1 MSKKHTEQQGKVYLI
16 GAGPGDPGLITV
28 RGLKLLGE
36 ADVVIYD
43 SLAPPELL
51 THIKPGA
58 EVIYA
63 GKRGGQPTI
72 RQEQINRLLLEK
84 AGKGLTV
91 VRLKGGDPF
100 IFGRGGEEALFLA
113 ENGIPFE
120 IVPGVTSAIA
130 VPAYAGIPLT
140 HREWASSVI
149 FVTGHEEGGDEER
162 LNWAELA
169 RQHQTVVF
177 LMGLLRLPQI
187 VERLLKHGRAPS
199 SPMAVIQS
207 GTTPNQR
214 TIVAPLSEIVARVEK
229 AGLQPPA
236 IVLIGEVI
244 GLRDQLNWQENKP
257 LFGKK
262 ILITRAK
269 EQAAE
274 FMELL
279 AGYGAEPVEF
289 PTIEIIPPASWKPLD
304 RAIAKLGDYD
314 WLLFTSVNGVDFF
327 MKRLFEKGGDL
338 RKLTKTK
345 VVAIGPKTAEAVRKY
360 GIVPDLIPKYFQ
372 AEAVLEGLAG
382 VRMKGKRVLLPRA
395 KEARE
400 ILPTEL
406 KKRGAKVDVVEAYR
420 TVAPKGRREELKS
433 MLERKELAVITFTSS
448 STVKN
453 FMALF
458 KGRPVKKWLEGV
470 KIACIGPITADTANE
485 FGLHVD
491 IQPKEF
497 TVEALAKEIA
507 DRVGKDE

>member
-1 MSKKHTEQQGKVYLI
+1 MNKKRAEHTGKVYLV
-16 GAGPGDPGLITV
+16 GAGPGDPALITV
-28 RGLKLLGE
+28 KGRDVLGR

-51 THIKPGA
+51 NKVKPGA

-63 GKRGGQPTI
+63 GKRGGRPTI
-72 RQEQINRLLLEK
+72 RQEQINRLLFEK
-84 AGKGLTV
+84 AGKGLII

-100 IFGRGGEEALFLA
+100 VFGRGGEEALFLA
-113 ENGIPFE
+113 EHGIPFE
-120 IVPGVTSAIA
+120 IVPGVTSAVA

-140 HREWASSVI
+140 HREWTSSVI

-169 RQHQTVVF
+169 REHQTVVF
-177 LMGLLRLPQI
+177 LMGLLRLPEI

-199 SPMAVIQS
+199 SPVAVIQS
-207 GTTPNQR
+207 GTTPKQR
-214 TIVAPLSEIVARVEK
+214 TIIAPLSEIAARVE
-229 AGLQPPA
+229 AAQLRPPA

-244 GLRDQLNWQENKP
+244 GLRNQLNWQEGKP

-279 AGYGAEPVEF
+279 ANYGAEPVEF
-289 PTIEIIPPASWKPLD
+289 PTIEIVPPASWKPLD
-304 RAIAKLGDYD
+304 RAIGKLGNYD

-327 MKRLFEKGGDL
+327 MKRLFDKGHDL
-338 RKLTKTK
+338 RKLTKAK
-345 VVAIGPKTAEAVRKY
+345 VVAIGPKTAEAVRKH
-360 GIVPDLIPKYFQ
+360 GIVPDLVPKYFQ

-453 FMALF
+453 FMTLF
-458 KGRPVKKWLEGV
+458 KGQPVTQWLSGV
-470 KIACIGPITADTANE
+470 KIACIGPITADTARE
-485 FGLHVD
+485 FGLRVD

-507 DRVGKDE
+507 EGVEDRF